1 MVQIA
6 AADARVRE
14 VGREVL
20 SHFLRERG
28 HERALVFGD
37 AGVDLTDEV
46 VDLPLDGPHE
56 DLRVEQAGR
65 ADDLLGDLARMLAL
79 VVARRGRDVDGLI
92 HPLLELL
99 KLQWA
104 VVIRT
109 RQAEAVL
116 DKRVLARA
124 VAAVHGAHLR
134 QRDVALVDKEQKV
147 LRKIVQQRHRRAAG
161 GAAADDAR
169 IVLDAGAVAELLH
182 HLNVIVRA
190 LADALRL
197 EELTLLLERFHARV
211 ALGADLADGALHLF
225 VRCDIVRRGI
235 DRHVAERADGRAGD
249 DVDVRDA
256 VDLVAEKLHAHGM
269 IRGVGRKNV
278 DRVAADAEHIA
289 RKGNVVA
296 LVADVDELAHKLLR
310 VALLAGA
317 QGDDH
322 VGVVDRVAEAID
334 ARHGRDDDH
343 VPPLEQAR
351 RGRVAQA
358 LDLIIDGGVLLDER
372 VRVRDVRLRL
382 VVVIVRHKI
391 FHGVVREKLLELAAQ
406 LCREDL
412 VVCEHERRP
421 LDALDDL
428 GHRVRLAGAGHAEQ
442 HLLVDAVFQPL
453 HERVDRLGLVAR
465 RLIGRNDFKIRH
477 ETASPR
483 KNSNQ
488 NIIPPY
494 PPFHKRKAPGSGCFR
509 AHTVSICNYSPKSST
524 RRMRMSVR
532 RLRMAAE
539 TLSIS
544 SDRAGSM
551 PICSGL

>member
-6 AADARVRE
+6 AADARIRE
-14 VGREVL
+14 VGRKVL
-20 SHFLRERG
+20 GHFLCERG

-37 AGVDLTDEV
+37 ARVDLADEV
-46 VDLPLDGPHE
+46 IDLPLNGPHE

-65 ADDLLGDLARMLAL
+65 ADDLLGDLARVLTL
-79 VVARRGRDVDGLI
+79 IVARRGRDVDGLV

-99 KLQWA
+99 KLQRA
-104 VVIRT
+104 IIIRA

-116 DKRVLARA
+116 NERVLTRA

-134 QRDVALVDKEQKV
+134 QRDVALVDEEQKI
-147 LRKIVQQRHRRAAG
+147 LWKIVQQRHRRAAG
-161 GAAADDAR
+161 GTAADDAR
-169 IVLDAGAVAELLH
+169 IVLDAGAVAEFLH

-197 EELTLLLERFHARV
+197 EELTLLLECFHARV

-225 VRCDIVRRGI
+225 VRCDIVRRRI

-278 DRVAADAEHIA
+278 DRVAADAEHVA
-289 RKGNVVA
+289 RKSNVVA
-296 LVADVDELAHKLLR
+296 LVADVDELAHEFLR
-310 VALLAGA
+310 IALLAGA
-317 QGDDH
+317 QRDDH
-322 VGVVDRVAEAID
+322 VGVVDWVTEAVD
-334 ARHGRDDDH
+334 TRHGRDDDH

-358 LDLIIDGGVLLDER
+358 LDLIIDGGVLLDEC
-372 VRVRDVRLRL
+372 VRVRDVCLRL
-382 VVVIVRHKI
+382 VVVIVRHEI
-391 FHGVVREKLLELAAQ
+391 FHGVVRKKLLELAAQ
-406 LCREDL
+406 LRREDL
-412 VVCEHERRP
+412 VVREHERRP

-428 GHRVRLAGAGHAEQ
+428 GHRIRLSGAGHAEQ

-453 HERVDRLGLVAR
+453 HKRVDRLGLVAR

-477 ETASPR
+477 ETASP
-483 KNSNQ
+483 S
-488 NIIPPY
+488 
-494 PPFHKRKAPGSGCFR
+494 
-509 AHTVSICNYSPKSST
+509 
-524 RRMRMSVR
+524 
-532 RLRMAAE
+532 
-539 TLSIS
+539 
-544 SDRAGSM
+544 
-551 PICSGL
+551 

>member
-1 MVQIA
+1 MMQIP

-14 VGREVL
+14 VGREIL
-20 SHFLRERG
+20 GHLLCECG
-28 HERALVFGD
+28 HECALIFGD
-37 AGVDLTDEV
+37 ASVDLADEI
-46 VDLPLDGPHE
+46 VDLPLDGAHK

-65 ADDLLGDLARMLAL
+65 PDDLLGDLPRVLAL
-79 VVARRGRDVDGLI
+79 IVARRGRDIDGLM
-92 HPLLELL
+92 HPLLKFLEF
-99 KLQWA
+99 QRT
-104 VVIRT
+104 VIVRA

-116 DKRVLARA
+116 DERVLART

-134 QRDVALVDKEQKV
+134 QRDVALIDKEQKI

-169 IVLDAGAVAELLH
+169 VVLDAGAVAELLH

-197 EELTLLLERFHARV
+197 KELALLLERFHARI

-225 VRCDIVRRGI
+225 MRRDIVRRGI

-249 DVDVRDA
+249 DIDVRDA

-269 IRGVGRKNV
+269 VGRIGRKNV
-278 DRVAADAEHIA
+278 DRIAADAEHVA
-289 RKGNVVA
+289 REGDVVA
-296 LVADVDELAHKLLR
+296 LVADVDELAHELLR
-310 VALLAGA
+310 IALLAGA
-317 QGDDH
+317 QRDDH
-322 VGVVDRVAEAID
+322 VGIVDRVAEAVD

-343 VPPLEQAR
+343 VPPLKQAR
-351 RGRVAQA
+351 RGRVAQT
-358 LDLIIDGGVLLDER
+358 LDLIVDGGVLFDER

-382 VVVIVRHKI
+382 VVVVVGDKI
-391 FHGVVREKLLELAAQ
+391 LHGVVREKLLELTAQ
-406 LCREDL
+406 LRREDL
-412 VVCEHERRP
+412 VVREHERRP
-421 LDALDDL
+421 LHTLDDL
-428 GHRVRLAGAGHAEQ
+428 GHRIRLAGAGHTEQ
-442 HLLVDAVFQPL
+442 HLLVNAVFHAL
-453 HERVDRLGLVAR
+453 RECIDRLGLIAR
-465 RLIGRNDFKIRH
+465 RFVGRNNFKIRH
-477 ETASPR
+477 GTASPR

-494 PPFHKRKAPGSGCFR
+494 PPFHKQKAPGSGCFR

-524 RRMRMSVR
+524 RRIRMSVR
-532 RLRMAAE
+532 RLRIAAE